1 MCYFFKNKMPLKM
14 EDCDLPTRP
23 IRTNFF
29 EIQGH
34 EVVARHLYCKGKFK
48 VLSQHANLPKLKL
61 TWPSS
66 WMRREALTIVKYSRH
81 PRADARWRAL
91 SQYPLIVNDKKASM
105 RSSNTTNFWPFPL
118 LWIAKFI
125 QIFLKCQ
132 ELTDQFP
139 LLILHLNSII
149 QRISM
154 QNPKNTGMN

>member
-1 MCYFFKNKMPLKM
+1 MGYLGKPNLQTADFRINFLQLRVCLKKRLKECRKSRAHVTGSLLISLDVIWTDKPTFSIAVHAKCEAMCYFFKNKMPLKM

-81 PRADARWRAL
+81 PRADAR
-91 SQYPLIVNDKKASM
+91 
-105 RSSNTTNFWPFPL
+105 
-118 LWIAKFI
+118 
-125 QIFLKCQ
+125 
-132 ELTDQFP
+132 
-139 LLILHLNSII
+139 
-149 QRISM
+149 
-154 QNPKNTGMN
+154 